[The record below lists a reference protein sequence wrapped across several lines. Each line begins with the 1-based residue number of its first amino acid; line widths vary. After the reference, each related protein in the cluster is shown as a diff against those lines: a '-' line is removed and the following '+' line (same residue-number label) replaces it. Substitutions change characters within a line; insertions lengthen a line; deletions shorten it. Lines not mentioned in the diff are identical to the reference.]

1 MSISNRSIA
10 IIIDGNSVTL
20 KAISTINPT
29 SKTLRVCCEWFVVDE
44 EVGWSS
50 VGGGTNRIRLS
61 LLTPWALE
69 LFVVGGA
76 SRTCWGLFVL
86 FVGGFS
92 KRDTGGVV
100 QLEKRSVEGGA
111 P

>member
-1 MSISNRSIA
+1 MEQR
-10 IIIDGNSVTL
+10 
-20 KAISTINPT
+20 
-29 SKTLRVCCEWFVVDE
+29 W
-44 EVGWSS
+44 
-50 VGGGTNRIRLS
+50 GGTNRIRLS

-76 SRTCWGLFVL
+76 SRTCRGLFVL